1 MIDCEQQKES
11 EFLQGAYDLHIHTGP
26 DVIPRKLTDSQAVE
40 QAKREG
46 MAGITL
52 KSHVGSTAG
61 RAASMNERY
70 PDFRTVSG
78 LVLNRQVG
86 GLNPYAVEAFGKMNG
101 DIVWMPTM
109 DAENFRT
116 FKGFSDG
123 ITILTPEG
131 EIKSEVI
138 EILELIKKYDLVLAS
153 GHLSP
158 DETVILMDKAA
169 ETGIRKL
176 WITHITHPACSLSI
190 EQQRHCAELG
200 AMIEHSCGHIIEGQ
214 STFEKSLR
222 EIRAVGA
229 EHIIL
234 SSDTG
239 QVKFPYPT
247 IAFSWYLEEL
257 HREGITKEEICQMV
271 HMNPETLLK
280 KERRV

>member
-11 EFLQGAYDLHIHTGP
+11 EFLRGAYDLHIHTGP
-26 DVIPRKLTDSQAVE
+26 DVIPRKLTDRQAVK
-40 QAKREG
+40 QAKRAG
-46 MAGITL
+46 MLGITL
-52 KSHVGSTAG
+52 KSHVSSTAG
-61 RAASMNERY
+61 RAAIMNERY
-70 PDFRTVSG
+70 PEFRTVSG

-109 DAENFRT
+109 DAENFRR

-131 EIKSEVI
+131 EIKREVI
-138 EILELIKKYDLVLAS
+138 EILKLIEKYDLVLAS

-158 DETVILMDKAA
+158 AETVLLMEKAVKM
-169 ETGIRKL
+169 GIRKL
-176 WITHITHPACSLSI
+176 WITHVTHPACSLSI
-190 EQQRHCAELG
+190 EQQRYCTELG

-214 STFEKSLR
+214 STFEKSLK
-222 EIRAVGA
+222 EIKEIGV
-229 EHIIL
+229 EYVIL

-239 QVKFPYPT
+239 QVKFPYPV

-257 HREGITKEEICQMV
+257 YREGITKEEIYKMV
-271 HMNPETLLK
+271 HMNPEILLK